1 MLVQRLANILSFERR
16 CIRSSFVAQVRR
28 TLPVRLHL
36 RALLARRIDALD
48 ASGYL
53 RDATLPRRF
62 SPLILA
68 ACFLLACSPR
78 SYVVSRMADAASSG
92 GDVFA
97 RDDDPELV
105 RDAVPFALKAM
116 ESLLASS
123 PEHKGLLTALSKGF
137 TQYAVA
143 FVRQDAEEAPDP
155 ETRRAGMERARRLL
169 LRARGYGV
177 RGLSVGREGFAAAL
191 SGDPAG
197 AAARVGAEDVPL
209 LYWTAAAWSLA
220 VASSSD
226 DPALLADLPRCE
238 ALMRRAL
245 ALDERYDDGA
255 VHEYFV
261 AFEGGRPE
269 AMGGSVDRARHH
281 MDQAMALS
289 GGRKVAPLVTFAETV
304 SVRTQDRKEFLD
316 LLDRALAFDARS
328 AAPEHRMANLVSQRR
343 ARWLKGRVDELFLD

>member
-1 MLVQRLANILSFERR
+1 ML
-16 CIRSSFVAQVRR
+16 
-28 TLPVRLHL
+28 
-36 RALLARRIDALD
+36 RRI
-48 ASGYL
+48 
-53 RDATLPRRF
+53 P
-62 SPLILA
+62 PLILA

-78 SYVVSRMADAASSG
+78 SYVISRMADAASSG
-92 GDVFA
+92 GEVFA

-105 RDAVPFALKAM
+105 RDAVPFALKGM

-123 PEHKGLLTALSKGF
+123 PDHKGLLTALCKGF

-143 FVRQDAEEAPDP
+143 FVRQDAEEARDP
-155 ETRRAGMERARRLL
+155 EARRMGMERSRRLL
-169 LRARGYGV
+169 LRARDYGV
-177 RGLSVGREGFAAAL
+177 RGLSVDREGFAATL
-191 SGDPAG
+191 SADPVG

-245 ALDERYDDGA
+245 ALDDRYDDGA
-255 VHEYFV
+255 IHEFFV

-269 AMGGSVDRARHH
+269 AMGGSVDRARRH
-281 MDQAMALS
+281 MERAMALS
-289 GGRKVAPLVTFAETV
+289 GGRKVSPLVTFAETV
-304 SVRTQDRKEFLD
+304 SVRTQDRKGFLD

-328 AAPEHRMANLVSQRR
+328 AAPEHRMDNLVSQRR

>member
-1 MLVQRLANILSFERR
+1 M
-16 CIRSSFVAQVRR
+16 
-28 TLPVRLHL
+28 P
-36 RALLARRIDALD
+36 
-48 ASGYL
+48 
-53 RDATLPRRF
+53 PRRL

-105 RDAVPFALKAM
+105 RDAVPVALKAM

-123 PEHKGLLTALSKGF
+123 PDHKGLLTALCKGF
-137 TQYAVA
+137 TRYAAA
-143 FVRQDAEEAPDP
+143 FVRQDAEEARDP
-155 ETRRAGMERARRLL
+155 GVRRAGMDRARRLL
-169 LRARGYGV
+169 LRAREYGV
-177 RGLSVGREGFAAAL
+177 RGLSIGREGFAAAM

-197 AAARVGAEDVPL
+197 AAARVGVEDVPL

-220 VASSSD
+220 VTSSSD
-226 DPALLADLPRCE
+226 DPSLLADLPRIE

-245 ALDERYDDGA
+245 ALDEGYDDGA
-255 VHEYFV
+255 VHEFFV

-269 AMGGSVDRARHH
+269 AMGGSVGRARHH
-281 MDQAMALS
+281 MERAMTLS
-289 GGRKVAPLVTFAETV
+289 AGRKVSPLVTFAETV
-304 SVRTQDRKEFLD
+304 SVRTQDRKGFLD

-328 AAPEHRMANLVSQRR
+328 AAPGHRMGNLVSQRR
-343 ARWLKGRVDELFLD
+343 AHWLKGRVDELFLE

>member
-1 MLVQRLANILSFERR
+1 M
-16 CIRSSFVAQVRR
+16 
-28 TLPVRLHL
+28 P
-36 RALLARRIDALD
+36 
-48 ASGYL
+48 
-53 RDATLPRRF
+53 PRRF

-97 RDDDPELV
+97 TDDDPELV

-123 PEHKGLLTALSKGF
+123 PDHKGLLTALCKGF

-143 FVRQDAEEAPDP
+143 FVRQDAEEAQDP
-155 ETRRAGMERARRLL
+155 VARRAGMERARRLL
-169 LRARGYGV
+169 LRAREYGV

-191 SGDPAG
+191 SVDPPG

-220 VASSSD
+220 VASSPD

-245 ALDERYDDGA
+245 ALDERFDDGA

-269 AMGGSVDRARHH
+269 AMGGSVDRARYH
-281 MDQAMALS
+281 MERAVALS
-289 GGRKVAPLVTFAETV
+289 GGRKVSPLVTFAETV
-304 SVRTQDRKEFLD
+304 SVRTQDRKGFQD

-328 AAPEHRMANLVSQRR
+328 TAPEHRMGNLVSQRR
-343 ARWLKGRVDELFLD
+343 ARWLQGRVDELFLD

>member
-1 MLVQRLANILSFERR
+1 M
-16 CIRSSFVAQVRR
+16 
-28 TLPVRLHL
+28 PVRLL
-36 RALLARRIDALD
+36 
-48 ASGYL
+48 
-53 RDATLPRRF
+53 RRF
-62 SPLILA
+62 SPLFLA

-78 SYVVSRMADAASSG
+78 AYVVSRMADAASSG

-123 PEHKGLLTALSKGF
+123 PDHKGLLTALSKGF

-143 FVRQDAEEAPDP
+143 FVRQDAEEARDP
-155 ETRRAGMERARRLL
+155 VTRRAGMERTRRLL
-169 LRARGYGV
+169 FRAREYGM
-177 RGLSVGREGFAAAL
+177 RGLSVGRQGF
-191 SGDPAG
+191 PAG
-197 AAARVGAEDVPL
+197 LFEDPSAAAARIDAEDVPL
-209 LYWTAAAWSLA
+209 LYWTGAAWSLA
-220 VASSSD
+220 VATSSD
-226 DPALLADLPRCE
+226 DPSLLADLPRIE

-245 ALDERYDDGA
+245 ALDERYDAGA
-255 VHEYFV
+255 IHEFFV

-269 AMGGSVDRARHH
+269 AMGGSVERARHH
-281 MDQAMALS
+281 LERAMALS
-289 GGRKVAPLVTFAETV
+289 AGKKISPLVTFAETV

-343 ARWLKGRVDELFLD
+343 ARWLKGRVDDLFLD

>member
-1 MLVQRLANILSFERR
+1 M
-16 CIRSSFVAQVRR
+16 
-28 TLPVRLHL
+28 
-36 RALLARRIDALD
+36 
-48 ASGYL
+48 
-53 RDATLPRRF
+53 LPRQL

-78 SYVVSRMADAASSG
+78 SYVVSRMADAVSSG

-116 ESLLASS
+116 ESLLESR
-123 PEHKGLLTALSKGF
+123 PDHKGLRTALCKGF
-137 TQYAVA
+137 TQYAAA
-143 FVRQDAEEAPDP
+143 FVLPDAEEAQDP
-155 ETRRAGMERARRLL
+155 AARRAGVERARRLF
-169 LRARGYGV
+169 LRAKEHGM

-191 SGDPAG
+191 SEDPAG
-197 AAARVGAEDVPL
+197 TAARVGVEDVPL
-209 LYWTAAAWSLA
+209 LYWTGAAWSLA
-220 VASSSD
+220 VSTSSD
-226 DPALLADLPRCE
+226 DPSLLADLPRIE

-255 VHEYFV
+255 IHEFFI

-269 AMGGSVDRARHH
+269 AMGGSVERARHH
-281 MDQAMALS
+281 MERAMALS
-289 GGRKVAPLVTFAETV
+289 AGKKISPLATFAETV
-304 SVRTQDRKEFLD
+304 SVRTQDRKGFLD

-328 AAPEHRMANLVSQRR
+328 AAPEYRMGNLVTQRR

>member
-1 MLVQRLANILSFERR
+1 M
-16 CIRSSFVAQVRR
+16 
-28 TLPVRLHL
+28 
-36 RALLARRIDALD
+36 
-48 ASGYL
+48 
-53 RDATLPRRF
+53 
-62 SPLILA
+62 ILA

-78 SYVVSRMADAASSG
+78 SYVISRMADAASSG
-92 GDVFA
+92 GEVFA

-105 RDAVPFALKAM
+105 RDAVPFALKGM

-123 PEHKGLLTALSKGF
+123 PDHKGLLTALCKGF

-143 FVRQDAEEAPDP
+143 FVRQDAEEARDP
-155 ETRRAGMERARRLL
+155 EARRMGMERSRRLL
-169 LRARGYGV
+169 LRARDYGV
-177 RGLSVGREGFAAAL
+177 RGLSVDREGFAATL
-191 SGDPAG
+191 SADPVG

-245 ALDERYDDGA
+245 ALDDRYDDGA
-255 VHEYFV
+255 IHEFFV

-269 AMGGSVDRARHH
+269 AMGGSVDRARRH
-281 MDQAMALS
+281 MERAMALS
-289 GGRKVAPLVTFAETV
+289 GGRKVSPLVTFAETV
-304 SVRTQDRKEFLD
+304 SVRTQDRKGFLD

-328 AAPEHRMANLVSQRR
+328 AAPEHRMDNLVSQRR